1 MTPREV
7 IFVGSSLDDLR
18 EFPAEVRQVI
28 GRALREAQIG
38 GKHQSAKPLKGYAG
52 ARVLEI
58 VEPFA
63 GDAFR
68 AVYTVEFTEAVYV
81 LHAFQKK
88 STMGKATPRRHMA
101 LIERR
106 HKHLVADRLRRGLP

>member
-1 MTPREV
+1 MPPREL

-18 EFPAEVRQVI
+18 EFPAAVRQVI
-28 GRALREAQIG
+28 GRALREAQLG
-38 GKHQSAKPLKGYAG
+38 GKHESAKPLKGFTG

-58 VEPFA
+58 VESFA

-68 AVYTVEFTEAVYV
+68 AVYTVEFAEAVYV

-88 STMGKATPRRHMA
+88 STRGKATPRNHVA

-106 HKHLVADRLRRGLP
+106 HKSLVADRLRKGLP